1 VPRTL
6 DPTGSGSPSATAG
19 SARLVGEELVEKGRH
34 GPLPGNERIGSQLGE
49 WLEREAALVEVR
61 VGHDETGFLVSGGD
75 SAPFAERIDSLLAD
89 DALAERMSRAA
100 LAWSQR
106 FDWELAAAA
115 MERSLARA
123 AESGA

>member
-1 VPRTL
+1 V
-6 DPTGSGSPSATAG
+6 
-19 SARLVGEELVEKGRH
+19 RH
-34 GPLPGNERIGSQLGE
+34 G
-49 WLEREAALVEVR
+49 
-61 VGHDETGFLVSGGD
+61 ETGFLVADGE
-75 SAPFAERIDSLLAD
+75 ATRFADRIDDLLAD